1 MDAPAAAGYAL
12 IGVGAGLIAGYLWA
26 EKVTKTEYEAR
37 AKRDMEEAKAYY
49 AKLHKAEGFQ
59 SPREALTALVPEEE
73 QEKLTTRMLE
83 ERAIK
88 ATQRYRPADIEV
100 KKADI
105 EDEPVEKNVFVSPNA
120 DSDSTF
126 DFDER
131 DGKTKFVIT
140 KDEFMRNESEYEQ
153 VTLTYFDGDD
163 VLVDSEEK
171 PVDDELRLIGDGN
184 LRFGYGSGDH
194 NVVYIRNETL
204 QLEFEVLK
212 SSGNYAEEVLGF
224 IQHSDRPRLRKFRGD
239 DD

>member
-49 AKLHKAEGFQ
+49 AKLHKAEEFQ

-171 PVDDELRLIGDGN
+171 PVGDELRLIGDGN